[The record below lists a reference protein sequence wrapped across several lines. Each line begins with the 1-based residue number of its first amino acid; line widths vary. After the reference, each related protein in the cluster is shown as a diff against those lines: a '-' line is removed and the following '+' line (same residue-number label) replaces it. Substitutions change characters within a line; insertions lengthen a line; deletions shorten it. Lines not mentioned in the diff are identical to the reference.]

1 MRSSSRDWFAW
12 VSQSASSVSNYRGPG
27 ASSSGP
33 SRQPFTQRPPGCS
46 TPSDRGHRHGRART
60 AQHGRTQQH
69 QINRLEPFID
79 GFRPPPEMS
88 VSPGSPGGRWYAHSR
103 RRRRSSTR
111 MATLSLRFDSLGES
125 FRPRRNVSPCES
137 PAVGR
142 RRERSAQ
149 SLSPGRAREGA
160 AVSYGAQMF
169 AAASLQFRDSD
180 IAHDQL
186 SSSAMR
192 EVRAPGPPST
202 GSRYRKENR
211 LDHVA
216 VTSA

>member
-88 VSPGSPGGRWYAHSR
+88 VSPGSAGGRWYAHSR

-111 MATLSLRFDSLGES
+111 MATLSLRSTAWVKASDRGETFRLANLQRLGGGGNDPRNRCLPVEHVRVPP
-125 FRPRRNVSPCES
+125 FRT
-137 PAVGR
+137 GR
-142 RRERSAQ
+142 RC
-149 SLSPGRAREGA
+149 SLRRA
-160 AVSYGAQMF
+160 F
-169 AAASLQFRDSD
+169 
-180 IAHDQL
+180 
-186 SSSAMR
+186 SSAIPTLLMTNY
-192 EVRAPGPPST
+192 RAPLCG
-202 GSRYRKENR
+202 R
-211 LDHVA
+211 
-216 VTSA
+216 